1 MAALPNSMTARAF
14 RNVISKSE
22 EKSVTYTEIFR
33 EIGSIMAYDSAT
45 YPDFGA
51 GDYVLDQIEAGK
63 Q

>member
-1 MAALPNSMTARAF
+1 MTARAF